1 MISEKMLARD
11 IGRGKH
17 NRTFRWRSHEISR
30 IEGLS
35 DAVFAFAITLLVVSL
50 EVPKTF
56 NELAETM
63 HGFGAFLVSFLL
75 LFAVWFN
82 QYKFFRRY
90 GLQDTATVFLTAA
103 LLFVALFYVYP
114 LKFLFTFLIDR
125 FTGGHGE
132 AKLPNGDI
140 VPMLENN
147 GQLASLMVIF
157 NIGYIAVFGVFVLLY
172 WHAYRKRDEL
182 ELNEL
187 ERFDTRESM
196 LENALNCS
204 IGGLSMLV
212 LLIGGAARAPLA
224 GIVYM
229 LTPVVMTVNGM
240 TMGSRRR
247 RLEQLT
253 LATANHELAAKVSD

>member
-1 MISEKMLARD
+1 MIREKMIAHD
-11 IGRGKH
+11 VGQGGK
-17 NRTFRWRSHEISR
+17 FRWRSHEISR

-35 DAVFAFAITLLVVSL
+35 DAVFAFAVTLLVVSL

-90 GLQDTATVFLTAA
+90 GLKDTTTVLINAA
-103 LLFVALFYVYP
+103 LLFVVLFYVYP

-140 VPMLENN
+140 VPMLENQ
-147 GQLASLMVIF
+147 GQLANLMVIF
-157 NIGYIAVFGVFVLLY
+157 NLGYIAVFGVFVLLY
-172 WHAYRKRDEL
+172 WHAYRKRREL
-182 ELNEL
+182 QLNEF
-187 ERFDTRESM
+187 EQFDTRQSIVES
-196 LENALNCS
+196 LLNCG

-212 LLIGGAARAPLA
+212 LAVGGAARASLA

-229 LTPVVMTVNGM
+229 MTPVVMTVNGM
-240 TMGSRRR
+240 TMGRRRR
-247 RLEQLT
+247 RLEDRVNQIGSGES
-253 LATANHELAAKVSD
+253 LAEVSE

>member
-1 MISEKMLARD
+1 MISEKMIARD
-11 IGRGKH
+11 IGHGKD
-17 NRTFRWRSHEISR
+17 NRKFRWRSHEISR

-75 LFAVWFN
+75 LFGVWFN

-90 GLQDTATVFLTAA
+90 GLQDTTTVFLSAA
-103 LLFVALFYVYP
+103 LLFVVLFYVYP
-114 LKFLFTFLIDR
+114 LKFLFTFLIDG

-132 AKLPNGDI
+132 VKLPNGNI
-140 VPMLENN
+140 VPMLENE

-157 NIGYIAVFGVFVLLY
+157 NLGYIAVFGVFVLLY
-172 WHAYRKRDEL
+172 WHAYRKRYDL

-196 LENALNCS
+196 WENALNCG
-204 IGGLSMLV
+204 IGALSMLV
-212 LLIGGAARAPLA
+212 LLVGGAARASLA
-224 GIVYM
+224 GMVYM
-229 LTPVVMTVNGM
+229 LTPVVMTVNGR
-240 TMGSRRR
+240 TMGMRRK
-247 RLEQLT
+247 RLAGRT
-253 LATANHELAAKVSD
+253 LPTANHELTAKVTD